1 MRQLGILKLPINE
14 FRWILAKLVENGGA
28 SLQPIGGTDPY
39 PANVRHVFE
48 VTMQVD
54 DDLVI
59 TVTDNYFPYVNEGKS
74 FLKFWKL
81 QF

>member
-1 MRQLGILKLPINE
+1 M
-14 FRWILAKLVENGGA
+14 ENGGA

-59 TVTDNYFPYVNEGKS
+59 TVTDNYFPYLNEGKNI
-74 FLKFWKL
+74 LKL
-81 QF
+81 